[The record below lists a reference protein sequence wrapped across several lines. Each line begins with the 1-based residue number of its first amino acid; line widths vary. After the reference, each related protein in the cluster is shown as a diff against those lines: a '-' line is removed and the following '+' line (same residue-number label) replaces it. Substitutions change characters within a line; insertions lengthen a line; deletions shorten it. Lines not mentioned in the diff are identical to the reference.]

1 MSAYTSIYQALTKG
15 RVPMPPSEAAR
26 LLSELRA
33 ETGVDL
39 ADGLRDHAD
48 TEFQPAATDSRAIHR
63 RKKTKYGATLD
74 CAEWVL
80 HATGARPTMPNQRT
94 RSTS

>member
-15 RVPMPPSEAAR
+15 RTPMPPSEAAR
-26 LLSELRA
+26 LLSELRT

-39 ADGLRDHAD
+39 ADGVRDFAT
-48 TEFQPAATDSRAIHR
+48 TEFQPGPTDSRAIHR
-63 RKKTKYGATLD
+63 RKKAKYGAAIA
-74 CAEWVL
+74 CADWVL
-80 HATGARPTMPNQRT
+80 TAVGARPTMPNQRT